1 MRLALEDQGREDYI
15 SWLKNDR
22 KMLARV
28 NKLIEDVKRD
38 SYTHDGGVG
47 QDLGE
52 ARRPRW
58 PLAHR

>member
-52 ARRPRW
+52 ARRPR
-58 PLAHR
+58 